1 MQVSSSPLIVA
12 LLAVSVAL
20 SPGTAAELMRPREAG
35 GLVVVLAAADS
46 PDYIREW
53 LATPYEEGPRL
64 SRLDETAVGEWLY
77 ISFLVTGLTPNSE
90 FAYDFT
96 VGYRLLCPDGS
107 ILFDEPA
114 QATNRS
120 KGTARRGWVM
130 SNPALDLLFD
140 ETDPP
145 GKYTLEVRARDNI
158 ARTEATTTHVIHLRD
173 HR

>member
-1 MQVSSSPLIVA
+1 MRFSKTPLIAA
-12 LLAVSVAL
+12 LLAVSVA
-20 SPGTAAELMRPREAG
+20 SAPGTAAELMKPRESG
-35 GLVVVLAAADS
+35 DLVVVVAAADS

-53 LATPYEEGPRL
+53 METRFEDSPRL
-64 SRLDETAVGEWLY
+64 ERLNETAIGEWLY
-77 ISFLVTGLTPNSE
+77 ISFLVTGLTPSAE
-90 FAYDFT
+90 AAYDFT
-96 VGYRLLCPDGS
+96 VGYRLLRPDGS

-130 SNPALDLLFD
+130 SDPALDLLFD

-145 GKYTLEVRARDNI
+145 GRYTLEVRVRDNI
-158 ARTEATTTHVIHLRD
+158 AGAEATTTHIIHLQD